1 MAGRD
6 LPAAPT
12 LAPDAGNLTAHLRKL
27 EDAGYLVGTREFQ
40 DSKPCNLATGDAG
53 RQDFAEYVANIRRA
67 LSLPAGGVAGGCVA
81 RCLNRSEAPSEGCA
95 IG

>member
-1 MAGRD
+1 MAGWD
-6 LPAAPT
+6 LPATPA
-12 LAPDAGNLTAHLRKL
+12 LAPGAGNLTIHLRKL
-27 EDAGYLVGTREFQ
+27 EDAGYLVVTREFQ
-40 DSKPCNLATGDAG
+40 GPQTAHLVAGGAG

-81 RCLNRSEAPSEGCA
+81 RCLNGSEAPSEGCA

>member
-1 MAGRD
+1 MAGWD
-6 LPAAPT
+6 LPAIPA
-12 LAPDAGNLTAHLRKL
+12 LAPGAGNLTAHLRKL
-27 EDAGYLVGTREFQ
+27 EGAGLVVVTREFQ
-40 DSKPCNLATGDAG
+40 GFQAGHLATGDAG